1 MKKEPIRDEKTTYE
15 VGYRRPP
22 KRTQFKPGR
31 SGNPKGRPKGTLNI
45 ATVIERALREKVSIQ
60 ENGKSKTVNKLE
72 AAVMQL
78 SNKAVAG
85 DLKAF
90 QLLTVF
96 VRYAQNLTAQDAPNL
111 ASDEID
117 DRIVLGI
124 LERMGSTEGEDTKNA
139 NETISE

>member
-1 MKKEPIRDEKTTYE
+1 MKKEPIRDEKATYE
-15 VGYRRPP
+15 VGYGRPP
-22 KRTQFKPGR
+22 KRTQFKPGQ

-45 ATVIERALREKVSIQ
+45 ATAFERALREKVNIQ

-90 QLLTVF
+90 QLLTVL
-96 VRYAQNLTAQDAPNL
+96 VRYAQNLTAHDAPNL

-117 DRIVLGI
+117 DHILLGI
-124 LERMGSTEGEDTKNA
+124 LERMGSTGGDTKNA
-139 NETISE
+139 DETISE